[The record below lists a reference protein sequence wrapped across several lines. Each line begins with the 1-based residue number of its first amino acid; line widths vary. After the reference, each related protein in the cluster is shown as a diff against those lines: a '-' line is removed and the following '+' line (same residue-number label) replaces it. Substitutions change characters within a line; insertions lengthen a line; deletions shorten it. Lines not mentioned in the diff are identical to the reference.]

1 VETIVRGYESLD
13 RAWQRDCSRLRQDHV
28 NVQAHAF
35 HRLARMGLA
44 IATGLAIGLLFVQ
57 LRAAWSD
64 VQKTDFQ
71 VFYDS
76 GRAWLQGADL
86 YATSARMP
94 NLNPPHFVVAFA
106 ALSVLPVQGA
116 LAVWLIVNVASA
128 VLASALIFVE
138 LRIAASTRNVQIA
151 MTAAGLCTGVLVAL
165 ETAQITGVLM
175 LLMTLA
181 WSASRRGRWIAC
193 GIIVG
198 LIVSVKPFFGCLL
211 LIPMHRSRYRS
222 IAAAIVTAGAALVAG
237 AVLAGPDSVGRWIQ
251 TGQLVDWFQHPANA
265 SLLGVLARAGE
276 RSWMVWCMVALTVV
290 AVSAAGGPRRSLDVD
305 WSVFALVS
313 LLISPLGWNYY
324 LPILAGPIA
333 AVAMLRPQ
341 ILIASVGFLWPIP
354 LLAVAAPLTRLS
366 LLFAGSLQAWSL
378 IALWI
383 SMLTLSRHERHAS
396 SVPAEC

>member
-1 VETIVRGYESLD
+1 M
-13 RAWQRDCSRLRQDHV
+13 

-35 HRLARMGLA
+35 NRVARVSLA
-44 IATGLAIGLLFVQ
+44 IVTGLAIGLLFVQ

-86 YATSARMP
+86 YATTARMP

-106 ALSVLPVQGA
+106 ALSVLTVQAA
-116 LAVWLIVNVASA
+116 LAVWLIVNVVCAI
-128 VLASALIFVE
+128 LAIALIFVE
-138 LRIAASTRNVQIA
+138 LRIAASTRNVQVA

-211 LIPMHRSRYRS
+211 LIPLRRGRNGS
-222 IAAAIVTAGAALVAG
+222 IAAALLTAGAALVAG
-237 AVLAGPDSVGRWIQ
+237 AILAGPESLARWIQ

-265 SLLGVLARAGE
+265 SILGVLARAGE
-276 RSWMVWCMVALTVV
+276 RSWMVWSMVALTVV
-290 AVSAAGGPRRSLDVD
+290 AVSAAVGPRRSLDVD

-324 LPILAGPIA
+324 LPIIAGPIA
-333 AVAMLRPQ
+333 AVAILRPQ
-341 ILIASVGFLWPIP
+341 ILYASVGFLWPVP

-383 SMLTLSRHERHAS
+383 SMLTLRDRRDDCTDAVAGLAATSAATS
-396 SVPAEC
+396 AT